1 MSERIKSR
9 LLALG
14 GLAAAFVAGFFLVVQ
29 PTWDAFADQ
38 DAEIAQ
44 SKLLLAA
51 YEARIASQPLVEER
65 LSELRQRESSA
76 TGVVSGA
83 SAELAAANTQAIVK
97 ALIEGEGGQVRSAQ
111 NLEPVTHDGFQR
123 IDVQYD
129 VSVPMTRLKDTAYK
143 LETNVPYLFLD
154 GIDMRAPE
162 SWQSEGAPNDPPNLE
177 IRWTVRAYRWV
188 GTP

>member
-1 MSERIKSR
+1 MSERLKSK

-14 GLAAAFVAGFFLVVQ
+14 VLAAVFVAGFFLVVQ
-29 PTWDAFADQ
+29 PVVDAFADQ

-65 LSELRQRESSA
+65 LAELRQREAAS
-76 TGVVSGA
+76 TGVISGS

-97 ALIEGEGGQVRSAQ
+97 ALIESEGGQVRSAQ
-111 NLEPVTHDGFQR
+111 NLAPVSQDGFER

-129 VSVPMTRLKDTAYK
+129 VAVPMTRLKDTTYK

-162 SWQSEGAPNDPPNLE
+162 SWQAEGAPYDPPNLE

-188 GTP
+188 GKP

>member
-1 MSERIKSR
+1 MSERLKSR
-9 LLALG
+9 VLALG
-14 GLAAAFVAGFFLVVQ
+14 VLAAVFVAGFFLAVQ
-29 PTWDAFADQ
+29 PVRDAFADQ

-65 LSELRQRESSA
+65 LAELRQRESSA
-76 TGVVSGA
+76 TGVVSGT

-97 ALIEGEGGQVRSAQ
+97 ALIESEGGQVRSVQ
-111 NLEPVTHDGFQR
+111 NLAPVTEGGFQR
-123 IDVQYD
+123 IDVAYD
-129 VSVPMTRLKDTAYK
+129 VSVPMTRLKDTTYK

-162 SWQSEGAPNDPPNLE
+162 SWQSEGSPFDPPNLE